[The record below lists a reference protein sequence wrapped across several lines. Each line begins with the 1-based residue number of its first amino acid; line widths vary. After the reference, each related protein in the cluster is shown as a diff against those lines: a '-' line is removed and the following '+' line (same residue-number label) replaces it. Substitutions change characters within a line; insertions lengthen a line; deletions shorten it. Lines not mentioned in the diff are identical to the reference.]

1 MKRSSFSVMLS
12 FLLALLLGAASAG
25 AEMRAGGIELNPFV
39 GVNMFENNFT
49 MGNRPVEDGI
59 YFGGRLGYFFTKRL
73 GGELTFGYSPT
84 EVKGA
89 DRFFDMYSIRM
100 EAVYNFMTCRVVPF
114 MTVGGGLTLVDV
126 ENWGMEEGMD
136 IAYGG
141 GLKYFLTDDVSL
153 RADVR
158 HVFYF
163 EDHIEPSSDM
173 YNNIEFVLGFS
184 YLFGGEVEDS
194 DGDGVSNC
202 SDLCAETSRG
212 VPVDYRGCPT
222 DSDFDGIVDGWDEC
236 PDTPRGVAVDDHGC
250 SIQSAAASPVE
261 EAPLSDQ
268 DGDGV
273 PDGADQCPDT
283 AAGIAVDSIGCP
295 LDSDGDGIY
304 DGMDQCPDTPP
315 GERVDEAGC
324 TLGWVLEG
332 IQFAFDNSTITT
344 TSATSLEKLVA
355 MMNQNSDYRI
365 VLEGHTDSRGPAEYN
380 QKLSGY
386 RAQSVKNYLVQRG
399 IGVER
404 IDVRGYGESQPVAS
418 NDTEAGRALN
428 RRVEFKVLK

>member
-1 MKRSSFSVMLS
+1 MKRSSFSIMLS
-12 FLLALLLGAASAG
+12 FLVALLLGATPVG
-25 AEMRAGGIELNPFV
+25 AEMRAGSIELNPFV
-39 GVNMFENNFT
+39 GAYIFENNLT
-49 MGNRPVEDGI
+49 AGDKPIKDGV
-59 YFGGRLGYFFTKRL
+59 YFGGRLAYFFTKNI
-73 GGELTFGYSPT
+73 GAELSFGYTPT
-84 EVKGA
+84 EIEWA
-89 DRFFDMYSIRM
+89 DRFFDLYSIRL
-100 EAVYNFMTCRVVPF
+100 EGVYNFMTCRVVPF
-114 MTVGGGLTLVDV
+114 MTLGGGLTLA
-126 ENWGMEEGMD
+126 EAESWGIEEGMD
-136 IAYGG
+136 LAYGG
-141 GLKYFLTDDVSL
+141 GLKYFLTDNVSL

-163 EDHIEPSSDM
+163 EDNIEPSSDM
-173 YNNIEFVLGFS
+173 FNNIEFVLGFS
-184 YLFGGEVEDS
+184 YLYGGEVEDV
-194 DGDGVSNC
+194 DRDGVSNC
-202 SDLCAETSRG
+202 SDLCAETSPG

-250 SIQSAAASPVE
+250 SIQPVNLPPE
-261 EAPLSDQ
+261 EEVPLSDQ

-273 PDGADQCPDT
+273 PDGVDQCPDT

-295 LDSDGDGIY
+295 LDSDGDGVY

-355 MMNQNSDYRI
+355 MMKQNTDYRI
-365 VLEGHTDSRGPAEYN
+365 VLEGHTDSSGPAEYN

-399 IGVER
+399 ISVDR
-404 IDVRGYGESQPVAS
+404 IEVRGYGESQPVAS
-418 NDTEAGRALN
+418 NDTEAGRAIN